1 MSTVAIALFADEG
14 PYLRARTRA
23 IAEERRIVGEWLPYA
38 SDALGHGEGEKGI
51 LPGVVIGGA
60 IGGLGLFAIASWSS
74 GIAYP
79 INSGARALWSWQAFI
94 PAPVE
99 FAALA
104 GAIVGTIL
112 LFVRARLTRLNDP
125 AFDFEEVAHASR
137 DSFVLALSCDAGDD
151 ANAALALL
159 AAAGATHSRLVG
171 A

>member
-1 MSTVAIALFADEG
+1 MSVVAIALFADEG
-14 PYLRARTRA
+14 PYLRARARA
-23 IAEERRIVGEWLPYA
+23 VADERRIVGEWMPYA

-60 IGGLGLFAIASWSS
+60 VGGLGLFAIASWSS

-112 LFVRARLTRLNDP
+112 LFVRARLTRLNDA
-125 AFDFEEVAHASR
+125 AFDFDEIAHASR
-137 DSFVLALSCDAGDD
+137 DSFVLALGCDAGAD
-151 ANAALALL
+151 AKAALALL
-159 AAAGATHSRLVG
+159 TKAGATHSRLVG